1 MGKFDGKQIIGLV
14 GNLVLKKGP
23 KGSTI
28 IQTRPH
34 PGKQTAASK
43 TTANIFAKASTLSKV
58 IRLDLS
64 VLINGFYDGAMV
76 NRLTRQNREILEQCY
91 NKDTKQ
97 YTFNEDSFSRLVG
110 FEFNLK
116 SPLAKSLWAVPQLNL
131 MGNQLTLSL
140 PAMEIN
146 EHLKFPARS
155 NVCEITVALAFYNLE
170 AGVHKNSVFQK
181 LEINTEQSLVP
192 AHDFTFEVPAGCLC
206 VMGIRLKY
214 AMLTDNVKVIRNT
227 KDFNPAGLCGA
238 VMTPGEFVLTPG
250 EIVPNGRLASVWKN
264 VDKLKLYKDLP
275 AAEGDTSPPGVPQI
289 F

>member
-28 IQTRPH
+28 VQTRPH
-34 PGKQTAASK
+34 PGKQTTASK
-43 TTANIFAKASTLSKV
+43 TTASIFAKASTLSKA
-58 IRLDLS
+58 IRTDLS
-64 VLINGFYDGAMV
+64 VLIRGFYDGAMV

-91 NKDTKQ
+91 HKDTKQ
-97 YTFNEDSFSRLVG
+97 YVFNEDSFSRLEG

-116 SPLAKSLWAVPQLNL
+116 SPLAKNLWAGAQLSL
-131 MGNQLTLSL
+131 SDNQLTLSL

-181 LEINTEQSLVP
+181 LEVSAADAEVS
-192 AHDFTFEVPAGCLC
+192 AHEFTFEVPDGCLC
-206 VMGIRLKY
+206 VIGMRLEY
-214 AMLTDNVKVIRNT
+214 AMLTDHVKVIKNN
-227 KDFNPAGLCGA
+227 KEFNPAGLCGA

-250 EIVPNGRLASVWKN
+250 EIVPHGRLASVWKTI
-264 VDKLKLYKDLP
+264 DKLKLCKNLP
-275 AAEGDTSPPGVPQI
+275 AAEEGAAPSGEPQI